1 MMGLRLA
8 FVATVLVCCCTPGL
22 WAASL
27 SYQSLSAYAKM
38 DAIIAFDMAASNTQ
52 PRVLVI
58 GDKLVEEGTKQQ
70 QGWVSKLKQAYKDS
84 VELFSLGS
92 NLAHAEG
99 ECRCAKSEV
108 CFVNTA
114 EGVSH
119 TQDTSNRLAPHCTTT
134 SCQLSMPSKH
144 VS

>member
-1 MMGLRLA
+1 MMGMRLA

-22 WAASL
+22 HAASL
-27 SYQSLSAYAKM
+27 SYQSLSAYAKI
-38 DAIIAFDMAASNTQ
+38 DALIAFDMAASNTQ

-92 NLAHAEG
+92 NLAHAQG
-99 ECRCAKSEV
+99 EYSVVTFEV
-108 CFVNTA
+108 GLLNAAGRFAQQTLHTDRSTPTVHTNTA
-114 EGVSH
+114 PGC
-119 TQDTSNRLAPHCTTT
+119 LC
-134 SCQLSMPSKH
+134 H
-144 VS
+144 VKL